1 MTHVTQQSPT
11 HPVAVALASGKLS
24 VNAQVA
30 GYKGDPNPTLLSL
43 MSTGQVSIGMLNST
57 LSFSGWGGE

>member
-1 MTHVTQQSPT
+1 MSHVTQQSPS
-11 HPVAVALASGKLS
+11 HPVAVSLASGKLS

-30 GYKGDPNPTLLSL
+30 GYKGNPNPTLLSL
-43 MSTGQVSIGMLNST
+43 MSTGQVNLGMLNSS